1 MMRKIFYGMA
11 ALLLMA
17 SCNPAGPS
25 AFSGYYSFKTG
36 GFLQI
41 AGTVTDLSGKR
52 DTTFVRHL
60 VAESGQ
66 MHVLRESGDKM
77 IVTMNITGGDPVVF
91 PAAVSDG
98 AIVLEP
104 VLRSVLVRPAL
115 GDDAIRHDF
124 TVSGTGRKYDNMI
137 LFDLFY
143 EGDFRDGWL
152 EGTVEESG
160 VKCIATENE

>member
-1 MMRKIFYGMA
+1 MA

-66 MHVLRESGDKM
+66 MLFGDGGVRHE

-98 AIVLEP
+98 TIVLEP

-137 LFDLFY
+137 LFDLLY

>member
-1 MMRKIFYGMA
+1 MRKIFYGMA

-41 AGTVTDLSGKR
+41 TGTVTDLSGQR

-77 IVTMNITGGDPVVF
+77 IVTMNITGGDPAVF
-91 PAAVSDG
+91 PAKVNGSE
-98 AIVLEP
+98 IVLEP
-104 VLRSVLVRPAL
+104 VLRNVLVRPAV
-115 GDDAIRHDF
+115 GDESVRHDF
-124 TVSGTGRKYDNMI
+124 KVSGTGHKYDNMI
-137 LFDLFY
+137 LFDLTY
-143 EGDFRDGWL
+143 EGDFRHL
-152 EGTVEESG
+152 NLQGTVTGSE